1 MSLFFLATLYVLF
14 FLILI
19 SIPIHS
25 RILRIQKITITYDSS
40 TINSLVYSQTI
51 WVHLSWIKFLKHFK
65 FSPVK
70 KSLLRKSEAVFNL
83 WGFWWKKKN
92 QNIKNAKCFIQNHS
106 LGSLVNSE
114 INSEISASSLLFL
127 LVAIKD
133 FLVFHIE
140 LNTSKFLVR
149 FSMIHF
155 LYMLMA
161 HWHLYYFFQVINQ
174 NLLFPSLKLHHYY
187 KS

>member
-1 MSLFFLATLYVLF
+1 MSLFFLATLYLLF
-14 FLILI
+14 FLIII

-25 RILRIQKITITYDSS
+25 RILRIQKIKITYDSS

-51 WVHLSWIKFLKHFK
+51 WVHLSWIKFLKRFK
-65 FSPVK
+65 FSPIEK
-70 KSLLRKSEAVFNL
+70 FLLRKSEAVFNL
-83 WGFWWKKKN
+83 WGFWWKN
-92 QNIKNAKCFIQNHS
+92 QNIKNMKCFIENHS
-106 LGSLVNSE
+106 LGSIV
-114 INSEISASSLLFL
+114 NSEISASSLLFH
-127 LVAIKD
+127 LVVIKD
-133 FLVFHIE
+133 FLVFQIQ

-161 HWHLYYFFQVINQ
+161 HWHFDYF
-174 NLLFPSLKLHHYY
+174 S

>member
-1 MSLFFLATLYVLF
+1 MIPPLLIVWYILKQSESIFLELSSWNISNSALSRNPYSESQKQ
-14 FLILI
+14 FLICG
-19 SIPIHS
+19 
-25 RILRIQKITITYDSS
+25 
-40 TINSLVYSQTI
+40 
-51 WVHLSWIKFLKHFK
+51 
-65 FSPVK
+65 
-70 KSLLRKSEAVFNL
+70 VFDE
-83 WGFWWKKKN
+83 KKKN

-161 HWHLYYFFQVINQ
+161 HWHLYYF
-174 NLLFPSLKLHHYY
+174 LKLIIHIQYNQTNFQH
-187 KS
+187 